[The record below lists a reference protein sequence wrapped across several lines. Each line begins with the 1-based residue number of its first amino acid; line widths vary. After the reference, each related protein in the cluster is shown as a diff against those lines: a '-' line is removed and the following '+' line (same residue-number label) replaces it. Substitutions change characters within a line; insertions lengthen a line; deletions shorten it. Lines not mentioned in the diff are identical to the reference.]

1 MTMPAVAYGPPEPAS
16 RTWSDTR
23 LVSECLAG
31 NDTAWAALIQKYKA
45 LIYSIPRRY
54 GASPE
59 DAGDIFQAVCIEL
72 FSELPRLR
80 RSGALRAWLITV
92 TVHHAFHWKRRHVRT
107 IAREQG
113 TPAGDTLFVA
123 EEPIVDAMARAEQE
137 QQVRDAI
144 AHLPPRCGSLIR
156 MLFFEQPPIRYRD
169 AACRLGVADGSIG
182 FLRARCL
189 KRLRRLL
196 KGVELDRAS

>member
-1 MTMPAVAYGPPEPAS
+1 MTLPALADSVPEPAS
-16 RTWSDTR
+16 RTWSDGR

-31 NDTAWAALIQKYKA
+31 NETAWAALIQKYKA
-45 LIYSIPRRY
+45 LIYSVPRRY

-80 RSGALRAWLITV
+80 KSGALRAWLVTV
-92 TVHHAFHWKRRHVRT
+92 TVHHSFHWKRRHIRT
-107 IAREQG
+107 ITREQG
-113 TPAGDTLFVA
+113 TPDDQVLSVA
-123 EEPIVDAMARAEQE
+123 DEPIVDVMARVQRE

-144 AHLPPRCGSLIR
+144 ARLPARCGSLIR